1 MGKRDRSI
9 GGRKCQAAW
18 RLPVCRR
25 KEDQRRC
32 AAEKRKPSGA
42 TQEDIRLLTGKYRL
56 TKVIDLRMSD
66 ECREAPDPDIPGVEY
81 IPIGLMQEDRNDHE
95 VNEMTGMYTRDP
107 AQAVLQMALF
117 RSDGWKYV
125 SGTCL

>member
-1 MGKRDRSI
+1 MLLRSGK
-9 GGRKCQAAW
+9 
-18 RLPVCRR
+18 L
-25 KEDQRRC
+25 
-32 AAEKRKPSGA
+32 SGA

-107 AQAVLQMALF
+107 AQAVLQMAL
-117 RSDGWKYV
+117 SGLMDGNMYLGLAFDPYSQEGFKSF
-125 SGTCL
+125 SGSFKS